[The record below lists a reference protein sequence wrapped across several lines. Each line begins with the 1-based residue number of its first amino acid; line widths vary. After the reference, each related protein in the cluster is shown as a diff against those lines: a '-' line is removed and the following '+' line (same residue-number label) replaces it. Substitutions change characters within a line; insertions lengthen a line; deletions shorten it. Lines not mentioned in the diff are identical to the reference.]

1 KCWRP
6 LNIPRLLLSNSVV
19 GGDMNQRLAIALS
32 ACMMALC
39 FFSMNQASAQL
50 NTADILG
57 TVSDSAGAVIP
68 DVRVTAQ
75 NIATND
81 TKTVLTSS
89 TGDYVFNLMIP
100 GQYTI
105 TAEAPSFKKST
116 VSLTVSAGD
125 RARADIQLQL
135 GDLSQVVEV
144 EAQSPALQTDSATLS
159 TVLAAQSVQD
169 LPLNGRNFVTLI
181 QRSEERRVGKECR
194 SRWAWYQWRKK
205 N

>member
-1 KCWRP
+1 
-6 LNIPRLLLSNSVV
+6 
-19 GGDMNQRLAIALS
+19 MNQCLAIALS

-57 TVSDSAGAVIP
+57 TVSDSEGAVVP
-68 DVRVTAQ
+68 NVKVTAQ

-81 TKTVLTSS
+81 TKTVMTSS

-105 TAEAPSFKKST
+105 TTEAVSFKKST

-135 GDLSQVVEV
+135 GDLSEMVEV

-159 TVLAAQSVQD
+159 TGWTTMSASSS
-169 LPLNGRNFVTLI
+169 PSYCGRPST
-181 QRSEERRVGKECR
+181 
-194 SRWAWYQWRKK
+194 
-205 N
+205 